1 MLCFLA
7 ADSIHEPIFAYLG
20 GEFAQTICSYNCYCI
35 TTLCERQRGTPRT
48 AMIRITALPFT
59 VTFISSES
67 LFISDT
73 LPLIV
78 TEDLSLVVG
87 QEVMVNVGAPSPKI
101 LLIYYITLISKNQIL
116 NNFVSVK

>member
-1 MLCFLA
+1 
-7 ADSIHEPIFAYLG
+7 
-20 GEFAQTICSYNCYCI
+20 
-35 TTLCERQRGTPRT
+35 
-48 AMIRITALPFT
+48 MIRITALPFT